1 MCQSLQSC
9 PTLCNSMNCSP
20 LGSSVHGILQ
30 ARILGV
36 LLRPLPGDLP
46 NSGIEPVTLKSPAL
60 ADGFFSTSTTGKPN
74 QSLSPVNSNSLLWW
88 FENRSPKSLTFFLL
102 RGESMSLCLE
112 IWLLW
117 LFRPIECESVTLW
130 LPRLIHKR
138 WFSFHL
144 IPWNSS
150 AKGLHVVGKP
160 TLAHGEEPH
169 RPWDR
174 KRQGLLANSHL
185 LCPSAFE
192 APTTIWV
199 QLW

>member
-1 MCQSLQSC
+1 MPPAAPILFPAFFVLMHSRAIVCILLLVPGTALGLCMHAKALQPC
-9 PTLCNSMNCSP
+9 LTLCYPMNCSP

-112 IWLLW
+112 I
-117 LFRPIECESVTLW
+117 
-130 LPRLIHKR
+130 
-138 WFSFHL
+138 
-144 IPWNSS
+144 
-150 AKGLHVVGKP
+150 
-160 TLAHGEEPH
+160 
-169 RPWDR
+169 
-174 KRQGLLANSHL
+174 
-185 LCPSAFE
+185 
-192 APTTIWV
+192 
-199 QLW
+199 

>member
-1 MCQSLQSC
+1 
-9 PTLCNSMNCSP
+9 MNCSP

-160 TLAHGEEPH
+160 TLATWLPTFFSLVLSSI
-169 RPWDR
+169 PWR
-174 KRQGLLANSHL
+174 TNRVCSHIVDIKIKQL
-185 LCPSAFE
+185 LCIQIE
-192 APTTIWV
+192 V
-199 QLW
+199 V